1 MGNNVM
7 KQTQNKKLV
16 LTLVAIIV
24 VISIAGIFYWG
35 KNSETGAPENT
46 AIGDQAGAPPTYTAE
61 SEGQKIQVPEDVPKE
76 SIKNY
81 ELITENEQFKIRKL
95 GNTYTITLYAIINRP
110 DQYDYYKDQLREFK
124 QNALDY
130 LRNNNINPDKAD
142 IVYEPEEA
150 KDL

>member
-1 MGNNVM
+1 MIKRNF
-7 KQTQNKKLV
+7 TKLV
-16 LTLVAIIV
+16 LIALLIGTV
-24 VISIAGIFYWG
+24 VSAGVLFWV
-35 KNSETGAPENT
+35 KNRQTSSAPTEEK
-46 AIGDQAGAPPTYTAE
+46 IGIGQPPTYKTE
-61 SEGQKIQVPEDVPKE
+61 SEGQKIEVPKDVPKE

-95 GNTYTITLYAIINRP
+95 GSIYTITLYAIINRP

-130 LRNNNINPDKAD
+130 LRNNNVNPDKVD